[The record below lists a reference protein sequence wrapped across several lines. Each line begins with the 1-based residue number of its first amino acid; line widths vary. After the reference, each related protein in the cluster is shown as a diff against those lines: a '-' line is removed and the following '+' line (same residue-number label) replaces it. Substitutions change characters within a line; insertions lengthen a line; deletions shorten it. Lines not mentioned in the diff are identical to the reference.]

1 MKRALLL
8 AASAAFLVVVGCNP
22 YSSTPAASASGGTQ
36 VVVKGLDTLRFD
48 PSSISAKAGQPI
60 EVTFENTGQIAH
72 DFTLTE
78 GVDKP
83 VLILEQAGRTGGAS
97 FAIQKPGTYRYICSQ
112 PGHAAAGMVGT
123 LTIQ

>member
-8 AASAAFLVVVGCNP
+8 AASAAFLLVVGCNP
-22 YSSTPAASASGGTQ
+22 YSSTPAASASGGAQLT
-36 VVVKGLDTLRFD
+36 VKGLDTLRFD
-48 PSSISAKAGQPI
+48 PSSLSAKAGQPI
-60 EVTFENTGQIAH
+60 ELTFENTGQIAH

-83 VLILEQAGRTGGAS
+83 VVILEQGGNNGRAT
-97 FAIQKPGTYRYICSQ
+97 FTIQKPGTYRYICSQ
-112 PGHAAAGMVGT
+112 LGHAAAGMVGT